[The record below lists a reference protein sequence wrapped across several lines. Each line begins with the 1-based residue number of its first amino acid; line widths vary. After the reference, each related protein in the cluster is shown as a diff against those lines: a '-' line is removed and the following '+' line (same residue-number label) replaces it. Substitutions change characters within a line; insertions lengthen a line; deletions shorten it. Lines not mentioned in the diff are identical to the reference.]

1 MWTTFREEPH
11 FITNSYHSTY
21 VITAIGRIEEKT
33 PEEKDLSSKFMRE
46 KFRDKNI
53 KSFHLKNMKN
63 INNAKKK
70 RRK

>member
-1 MWTTFREEPH
+1 MWDNYNIPLSTIDYH
-11 FITNSYHSTY
+11 HSYGYSTY
-21 VITAIGRIEEKT
+21 LPQPRKKDKT
-33 PEEKDLSSKFMRE
+33 DKDLSSKFIRE

-53 KSFHLKNMKN
+53 KSFHLKEMKN